1 MSPLNKETIIGLTFG
16 QLIAIV
22 SLFITIGVSWTNT
35 QVEIAKI
42 RQDVISLEKGRIVN
56 ASNIEIMRTENRQEH
71 LKMMDKMDLVIY
83 KLNGK

>member
-1 MSPLNKETIIGLTFG
+1 MSPLTKETMIGLTFG
-16 QLIAIV
+16 QIIAII

-42 RQDVISLEKGRIVN
+42 KQDVTSLEKGRIVN